1 MRRKKI
7 GQILAAITMLFIIGN
22 NINHKMCKVNGISM
36 EPTLEDGDMIRMK
49 RYSGSIKHGD
59 VVAILSKDNH
69 QYLIKRV
76 IAYEG
81 DELTIKNGIVAVNG
95 KVIVRSHDIKHA
107 IELKI
112 PKGKVFVMGDN
123 YKKSYDSRE
132 IGCLNMKDIIAYKD
146 IPQKDAR
153 K

>member
-1 MRRKKI
+1 MRRKKF

-76 IAYEG
+76 IAYE
-81 DELTIKNGIVAVNG
+81 
-95 KVIVRSHDIKHA
+95 
-107 IELKI
+107 
-112 PKGKVFVMGDN
+112 
-123 YKKSYDSRE
+123 KSYDSRE

>member
-1 MRRKKI
+1 MKI
-7 GQILAAITMLFIIGN
+7 KNLGLFLFSITMLFNVGYN
-22 NINHKMCKVNGISM
+22 FNHKMCKVNGISM
-36 EPTLEDGDMIRMK
+36 QPTLEDGDMIRMK

-59 VVAILSKDNH
+59 VVAILSKENH

-81 DELTIKNGIVAVNG
+81 DELTIKDGTVTVNG
-95 KVIVRSHDIKHA
+95 KVIVRSHDIKQA

-112 PKGKVFVMGDN
+112 PKGEVFVMGDN

-132 IGCLNMKDIIAYKD
+132 IGCMNMKDIIAYKD
-146 IPQKDAR
+146 IPQKEAR